1 MGWKYFKKE
10 EFACPCCHQNK
21 TNISL
26 INRLDIL
33 RGRMGVPFKVTSGYR
48 CASHNA
54 SPKVGGADASIHLK
68 GGAADISTAGW
79 NGNQKYLIISR
90 AMALGFYGIGIG
102 KTLIH
107 LDIRSGPPVL
117 WVYPD

>member
-1 MGWKYFKKE
+1 MLHPKSAE
-10 EFACPCCHQNK
+10 LMRQS
-21 TNISL
+21 ISRAARL
-26 INRLDIL
+26 ISAQRDGMETRN
-33 RGRMGVPFKVTSGYR
+33 
-48 CASHNA
+48 
-54 SPKVGGADASIHLK
+54 
-68 GGAADISTAGW
+68 
-79 NGNQKYLIISR
+79 LIISR